1 MLSLSLIKFSVV
13 VNCAR
18 STPVRL
24 KSLVGQTFEQPML
37 CQELLPLFVGVLV
50 VLDIWA
56 KI

>member
-1 MLSLSLIKFSVV
+1 MLSLSLIKLSVV

-24 KSLVGQTFEQPML
+24 KSLVGQPFEQQML
-37 CQELLPLFVGVLV
+37 CQELLPFFIGVLV
-50 VLDIWA
+50 VLELWA

>member
-37 CQELLPLFVGVLV
+37 CQELLPFFIGVLV
-50 VLDIWA
+50 VLELWA